1 LIVPVDFN
9 SNTNTKATP
18 FSHHLFSPDSFL
30 NYTQSTRRTSSPI
43 NLSHKSVR
51 EQEEEEEEDEDNN
64 NINTNNNNDDDD
76 DDEHEADED
85 NDPIDTEDDISD
97 DDSCNR

>member
-51 EQEEEEEEDEDNN
+51 EQEEEEEDEDNN